1 MLSEEALI
9 LVGALVV
16 LALLVL
22 GVLELLWPTRPRRRR
37 PLPPRSLPAP
47 VARLVAPP
55 PVSAAPPR
63 TFPAPGRSPAGT
75 AVPAAQATAALPP
88 PSDGDVPLF
97 LRRPETAERPAPRP
111 DDAGAADAAGLPPAE
126 RCARLI
132 AAERHAE
139 AVALAHA
146 ALAGA
151 PGVGAAE
158 RGETARLWSLMARA
172 CLGRGEGDAARR
184 AMESAIGVAPAEA
197 VPAYRQELVV
207 LARQAVPSLLGEAGS
222 DSAPPSRLT
231 ALREAL
237 AWLDAAD
244 AVGAVD
250 GALSEL
256 AVEVQAALWPAWE
269 QAARVLLQRQDFRAA
284 RRLLREALA
293 DARLPR
299 ARAEGFRTLLRRSF
313 GGEVGQLTAQ
323 AVRGVQQAREAD
335 ALDCLRRAERLL
347 ATLED
352 DVLPPA
358 RREELSGRVGWSYA
372 RLGTRR
378 LEAGE
383 FEAAL
388 ELLFQGLRF
397 ERARPGKPGEA
408 SAGLVHALQRVVEG
422 RAATIRRHVDTGD
435 RAAAADASRRLWRLL
450 ELASERG
457 VGESALGD
465 AKEAAQRITRELA
478 GATSPSR

>member
-1 MLSEEALI
+1 M
-9 LVGALVV
+9 
-16 LALLVL
+16 
-22 GVLELLWPTRPRRRR
+22 
-37 PLPPRSLPAP
+37 
-47 VARLVAPP
+47 
-55 PVSAAPPR
+55 
-63 TFPAPGRSPAGT
+63 
-75 AVPAAQATAALPP
+75 
-88 PSDGDVPLF
+88 
-97 LRRPETAERPAPRP
+97 
-111 DDAGAADAAGLPPAE
+111 
-126 RCARLI
+126 
-132 AAERHAE
+132 
-139 AVALAHA
+139 ALAHA

-158 RGETARLWSLMARA
+158 RGETARLWSLIARA

-222 DSAPPSRLT
+222 DPAPPSRLV

-383 FEAAL
+383 FETAL
-388 ELLFQGLRF
+388 ELLFEALRF
-397 ERARPGKPGEA
+397 ERARPGEPGEA
-408 SAGLVHALQRVVEG
+408 SAGLVHALQRVVEA
-422 RAATIRRHVDTGD
+422 RAATIRRHVGTGD
-435 RAAAADASRRLWRLL
+435 GAAAADASRRLWRLL